1 MRISDWSSDV
11 CSSDLRHI
19 FINERDGAVLHLA
32 GSIAFGME
40 IADFLELERAF
51 KCYWI
56 VGPTAEIQYVSCHRD
71 LGGDRLDRVLI
82 SKGSIERGG
91 RFSQMLDDCMLILD
105 RQPPLG
111 ARQIGG
117 ERGEYR

>member
-1 MRISDWSSDV
+1 MD
-11 CSSDLRHI
+11 
-19 FINERDGAVLHLA
+19 
-32 GSIAFGME
+32 

-117 ERGEYR
+117 ERGEYRKLAGKGLGDRKSTRLNSSP

>member
-1 MRISDWSSDV
+1 MD
-11 CSSDLRHI
+11 
-19 FINERDGAVLHLA
+19 
-32 GSIAFGME
+32 

-105 RQPPLG
+105 RQPRSEEHTSELQSLMRISYAVFCLKKKNTTTPHNQNIATL
-111 ARQIGG
+111 
-117 ERGEYR
+117 